1 MMMHEAEDDEIES
14 QLDIIEEKDR
24 LFQQQ
29 YFEKLALK
37 TLEVDITYK
46 CNQRQEEK
54 RRIDEEKEQNV

>member
-46 CNQRQEEK
+46 CNQRQVEK